1 MAEVKTRPC
10 YVKGRKGLF
19 HRWIEKEDF
28 YIKTNMRISNN
39 LFDNIRKIVKENG
52 AVPDG
57 FETDIVKNT
66 YALIEFE
73 DGHMEEIPPT
83 TITFLDS
90 RGYFIGPMWK
100 EEKEEKS
107 CLTCKFK
114 ELSDKCLNIGC
125 NRCKYCIYASGYAD
139 NYEPKG
145 ESND

>member
-1 MAEVKTRPC
+1 MSEVKTRPC
-10 YVKGRKGLF
+10 YVNGRKGLF

-39 LFDNIRKIVKENG
+39 LFDHIRKIVKENG

-83 TITFLDS
+83 TITFFDS
-90 RGYFIGPMWK
+90 DEYFEAFTQK
-100 EEKEEKS
+100 EEKEERDTCSTCRNKNDPRCQHCRIVTGNKDDWNFWCKS
-107 CLTCKFK
+107 SAK
-114 ELSDKCLNIGC
+114 
-125 NRCKYCIYASGYAD
+125 
-139 NYEPKG
+139 
-145 ESND
+145 